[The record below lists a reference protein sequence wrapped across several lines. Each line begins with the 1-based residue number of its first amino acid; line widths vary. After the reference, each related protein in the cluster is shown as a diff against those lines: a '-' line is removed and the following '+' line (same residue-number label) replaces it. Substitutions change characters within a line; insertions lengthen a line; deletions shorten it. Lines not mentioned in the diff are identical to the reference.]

1 MYNKTERELLD
12 LYKSVYTEDTEIKGL
27 LVELCENFEYGNT
40 LEERAEFVEGV
51 IKDECIFEFLE
62 LVADVF
68 EVDISDILTEETDLT
83 ERAALVRGLVNAL
96 SRGARSKALKTAGTA
111 AMGKSGNVIR
121 GGAASA
127 STRAARAAR
136 GATTAA
142 TRAPGGPAAA
152 AKVKK
157 AADISGATKR
167 IPAAGGTGAN
177 SVNSIAQ
184 RNTTKTRQAVG
195 QMQTFLGG
203 LKKSMKQSAAA
214 DKLAAAKVGTSG
226 VGVKTG
232 LPGAAPKAALPAAKG
247 TMTPL
252 KTTSQVG
259 GPLGQ
264 RTIKKPGAGLP
275 RQAPKPEW
283 GKGGSGNAG
292 IPKPPRQPGGAISKR
307 PSGSMTTPGV
317 QKVKVKDMGPTGR
330 SSADKGARTLKG
342 DGVVDVSAKT
352 VSSRPTTAQ
361 RLKDLGRVVRNNKG
375 KVAAGA
381 AVLGG
386 AALGLATGDGK
397 KTASGDTA
405 PTSPSTPPASKAPTD
420 GGSKAPT
427 GGGSKAPTGGGSKA
441 PTGGGSKAPTGGGA
455 GGGSKAPTGGGSKA
469 PTGGG
474 SKAPEAK
481 SPTSSAKPGRSKADI
496 NKEYDRLR
504 KKDPKTGRVM
514 GNKDDLAAAKK
525 FGMAAHKKMYNKE
538 SLDTFEIIKGYL
550 IDEGYAGSE
559 EAALVI
565 MTNMSQAWQDQ
576 IIESSCGGHSKKKK
590 KKKGY

>member
-1 MYNKTERELLD
+1 MYNKTERELLE

-27 LVELCENFEYGNT
+27 LVELCENFEYANT

-51 IKDECIFEFLE
+51 IKDECIFEFLD

-68 EVDISDILTEETDLT
+68 EIDISDILTEETDLT

-96 SRGARSKALKTAGTA
+96 SRGARNKALKTAGTA
-111 AMGKSGNVIR
+111 AMGKKGNIVK
-121 GGAASA
+121 GSAASA
-127 STRAARAAR
+127 SVRTARKAR

-142 TRAPGGPAAA
+142 TRAPGGPKA
-152 AKVKK
+152 
-157 AADISGATKR
+157 AADIRSAVKR
-167 IPAAGGTGAN
+167 STTPQIPAKGGTGAN
-177 SVNSIAQ
+177 SVNAIAQ
-184 RNTTKTRQAVG
+184 RNTTKTRQAVA

-214 DKLAAAKVGTSG
+214 DKLAKAKVGTSG
-226 VGVKTG
+226 VGVKAG

-247 TMTPL
+247 SMTPL

-283 GKGGSGNAG
+283 GKDGSGNSG
-292 IPKPPRQPGGAISKR
+292 LPKPPRQPGGAMTKS
-307 PSGSMTTPGV
+307 PSGSIATPGV

-330 SSADKGARTLKG
+330 STADKGARTLKG

-361 RLKDLGRVVRNNKG
+361 RLKDLGRSVRKNKG
-375 KVAAGA
+375 KIATGA
-381 AVLGG
+381 AIAGG
-386 AALGLATGDGK
+386 AALGLATGGGK

-405 PTSPSTPPASKAPTD
+405 PTTPSTPPASKGKTGTGMANIPPGEATVNNPNY
-420 GGSKAPT
+420 GKPGSK
-427 GGGSKAPTGGGSKA
+427 G
-441 PTGGGSKAPTGGGA
+441 
-455 GGGSKAPTGGGSKA
+455 
-469 PTGGG
+469 
-474 SKAPEAK
+474 KAPEAK
-481 SPTSSAKPGRSKADI
+481 TPATKAPESKKPEAKTPATKAPESKKPESKGTPKMSKMQRDAAEIRAMRKRSQKRIIAQGGTPATP
-496 NKEYDRLR
+496 L
-504 KKDPKTGRVM
+504 V
-514 GNKDDLAAAKK
+514 KDDV
-525 FGMAAHKKMYNKE
+525 
-538 SLDTFEIIKGYL
+538 DPFEIIKGYL